1 VGTPPMIDQPP
12 PAVEAASLVSPATQP
27 AAYSAPPETSLGSQ
41 SVSTLLSSAQSEMD
55 NGKFLEARGELND
68 ALQTGNLDPAQTA
81 SVKALLIQISQT
93 VVFGSRRS
101 PEHCHRGR
109 DVSH

>member
-1 VGTPPMIDQPP
+1 
-12 PAVEAASLVSPATQP
+12 
-27 AAYSAPPETSLGSQ
+27 
-41 SVSTLLSSAQSEMD
+41 MD

-93 VVFGSRRS
+93 VVG
-101 PEHCHRGR
+101 PT
-109 DVSH
+109 